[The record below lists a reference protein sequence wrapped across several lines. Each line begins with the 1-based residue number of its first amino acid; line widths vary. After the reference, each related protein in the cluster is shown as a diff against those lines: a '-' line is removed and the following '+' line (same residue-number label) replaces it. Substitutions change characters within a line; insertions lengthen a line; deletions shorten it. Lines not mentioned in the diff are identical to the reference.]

1 MSLRVIGAGL
11 PRTGTTS
18 LSLALE
24 HLLGGRC
31 NNMSAIEG
39 HPFNLGEGWQQ
50 ALSTGTTNWENVFEG
65 YVAAVDWP
73 ASHFYKHLSEVY
85 PDAPVVLSM
94 RNSAQEWY
102 ESLSA
107 TILPVARMA
116 LADDWTDGR
125 DLLTLFEQFT
135 GTSDWDNPEVLKA
148 SYEKHNQAVLNSIS
162 KDRLLVWKASDG
174 WEALCKALKVPVPD
188 MPFPWANKREDWRN

>member
-1 MSLRVIGAGL
+1 MTLRVIGAGL

-39 HPFNLGEGWQQ
+39 HPFSLGEGWQR
-50 ALSTGTTNWENVFEG
+50 ALATGTSNWEQVFEG

-85 PDAPVVLSM
+85 PDAPIILSM
-94 RNSAQEWY
+94 RNSAQEWL
-102 ESLSA
+102 ESFNA

-116 LADDWTDGR
+116 LAEDWTDGR

-135 GTSDWDNPEVLKA
+135 GTSNWDNPEVLKA
-148 SYEKHNQAVLNSIS
+148 SYEKHNEAVIQGIP
-162 KDRLLVWKASDG
+162 KERLLIWKASDG
-174 WEALCKALKVPVPD
+174 WVALCEALKLPVPD